1 MVLRITSSLLEKD
14 MNALT
19 KLRKYALAAIFA
31 VAALALPLESFAAI
45 QLSTR
50 VRNAMLDAMETT
62 IGTAAHIQIWAGT
75 IPANCA
81 TTAVGQTKLVD
92 FTLASDWAAAAAS
105 GSKAFN
111 AITGTA
117 ATATGTAAF
126 YRLTDSTDVSTSC
139 DEQGTITATG
149 GGGDMTIDNTSIAS
163 GQTVNI
169 TGWSWTEPG
178 A

>member
-1 MVLRITSSLLEKD
+1 MKETMRKLGLSAALFASLLLPIE
-14 MNALT
+14 
-19 KLRKYALAAIFA
+19 AI
-31 VAALALPLESFAAI
+31 AAI
-45 QLSTR
+45 QLSVR
-50 VRNAMLDAMETT
+50 VRNAMLESMETT

-75 IPANCA
+75 KPADCA

-92 FTLASDWAAAAAS
+92 FTLASDWATNAAS
-105 GSKAFN
+105 GSKAFA

-117 ATATGTAAF
+117 AVATGTAAF
-126 YRLTDSTDVSTSC
+126 YRLTDSTDTSLSC

-149 GGGDMTIDNTSIAS
+149 GGGDMTIDNTSINT

>member
-1 MVLRITSSLLEKD
+1 MDFL
-14 MNALT
+14 A
-19 KLRKYALAAIFA
+19 KLRKLRKLGVPLF
-31 VAALALPLESFAAI
+31 AALFVVAIPLESYAAI
-45 QLSTR
+45 QLSVR

-62 IGTAAHIQIWAGT
+62 IGTSAHIQIWAGT
-75 IPANCA
+75 KPADCA

-92 FTLASDWAAAAAS
+92 FTLASDWATNAS
-105 GSKAFN
+105 LGSKAFA

-117 ATATGTAAF
+117 AVATGTAAF
-126 YRLTDSTDVSTSC
+126 YRLTDSTDTSLSC

-149 GGGDMTIDNTSIAS
+149 GGGDMTIDNTSIAT

>member
-1 MVLRITSSLLEKD
+1 M
-14 MNALT
+14 
-19 KLRKYALAAIFA
+19 
-31 VAALALPLESFAAI
+31 AI

-50 VRNAMLDAMETT
+50 IRNAMLDAMETT
-62 IGTAAHIQIWAGT
+62 IGTAARIQIWAGT
-75 IPANCA
+75 KPADCA
-81 TTAVGQTKLVD
+81 TTAVGQTLLVT
-92 FTLASDWAAAAAS
+92 FTLASDWAANAAS
-105 GSKAFN
+105 GSKAFS

-117 ATATGTAAF
+117 ATGTGAASF
-126 YRLTDSTDVSTSC
+126 YRLTDSTNPSTSC

-149 GGGDMTIDNTSIAS
+149 GGGDMTIDNTSIAT